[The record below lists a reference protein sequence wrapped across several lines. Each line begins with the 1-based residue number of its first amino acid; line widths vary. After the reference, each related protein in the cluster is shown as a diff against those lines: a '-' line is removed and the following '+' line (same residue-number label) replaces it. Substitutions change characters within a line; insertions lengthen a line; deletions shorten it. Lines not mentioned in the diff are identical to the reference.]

1 VSVDDQLVNFRSGS
15 GVESM
20 STSSVGV
27 LLASTDIAEWVSII
41 CKSGSSSSFGDFLD
55 IYNGVAFLVQIR
67 FEGTLRGT
75 DEQRDSLQ
83 SVRKPIGNS

>member
-15 GVESM
+15 GVEST

-27 LLASTDIAEWVSII
+27 LLASTDIGEWVSII
-41 CKSGSSSSFGDFLD
+41 CKSGSFSLFGGFLD

-67 FEGTLRGT
+67 FEGTLRRH
-75 DEQRDSLQ
+75 EQRDTLH
-83 SVRKPIGNS
+83 SVRKSVGNS